1 MKLIKENMGRYINP
15 EQYGSF
21 ELIRKKDK
29 SGFLLNFEMAD
40 GDNVEVAS
48 ITHERLEI
56 KAIEQKA
63 FELYERLI
71 DFLASEESG
80 VFDLRAEYEAIFGG

>member
-29 SGFLLNFEMAD
+29 SGFLLNFKTAD
-40 GDNVEVAS
+40 GDNVEVVT

-56 KAIEQKA
+56 KEIEQKA

-71 DFLASEESG
+71 DFLASDESG
-80 VFDLRAEYEAIFGG
+80 VFDLRAEYEESFEV